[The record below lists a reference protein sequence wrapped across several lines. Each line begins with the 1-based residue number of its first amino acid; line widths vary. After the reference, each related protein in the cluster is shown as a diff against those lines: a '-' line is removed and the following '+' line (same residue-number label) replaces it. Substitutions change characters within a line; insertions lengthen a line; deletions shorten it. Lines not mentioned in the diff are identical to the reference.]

1 VTRRQS
7 DAARTNSISNA
18 VVNQAARW
26 TIGSKPNAN
35 SGERPEGEREGV
47 DPMPQ
52 MTAMVLTAERRLVL
66 ERRPVPTPRADQVL
80 VDVELCG
87 ICGSDQVAYIQFLED
102 SYGTAGSFKTGGAT
116 RFHSD
121 PSGKEVEA

>member
-1 VTRRQS
+1 V
-7 DAARTNSISNA
+7 I
-18 VVNQAARW
+18 NQAARW

-35 SGERPEGEREGV
+35 SGERPEGKCEGA

-52 MTAMVLTAERRLVL
+52 MTAMVLTAEHRLAL
-66 ERRPVPTPRADQVL
+66 ERRPVPMPRADHLL
-80 VDVELCG
+80 VDVKLCT
-87 ICGSDQVAYIQFLED
+87 ICGSDLVAHIQFLEG
-102 SYGTAGSFKTGGAT
+102 SYGTPGSFKTGGAT